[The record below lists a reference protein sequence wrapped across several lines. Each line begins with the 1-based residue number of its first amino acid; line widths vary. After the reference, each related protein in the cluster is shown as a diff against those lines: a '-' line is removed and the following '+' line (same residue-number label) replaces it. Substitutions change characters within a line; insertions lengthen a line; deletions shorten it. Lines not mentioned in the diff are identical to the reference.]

1 MGTPGCEDT
10 YWASIDCQWID
21 ITGVLPGTYIFRVS
35 INAEF
40 KVAEVDFDNNA
51 LICQLDYNGVS
62 VLARNCR
69 LGPVDSMQ
77 WAPEGGIE
85 FGERRRSFRGGHG
98 LQEEE

>member
-1 MGTPGCEDT
+1 MSFFSGCEDT

-40 KVAEVDFDNNA
+40 KVAESDFDNNA

-69 LGPVDSMQ
+69 LELFYGLLAYLTKFAIKRVDIYILSC
-77 WAPEGGIE
+77 
-85 FGERRRSFRGGHG
+85 
-98 LQEEE
+98 